1 MRTHWHPA
9 KKETRCLE
17 LWIAAEKPYLWSQT
31 RSVGELLYGIW
42 SRFHIQTERLDPAN
56 PIRHISF
63 LEVVNKQN
71 RKLLQQYFRYGI
83 GITNLALN
91 NLRSEFN
98 YVRKFLVELNQP
110 EEENVCM
117 LTAERMDTYFKQLQ
131 TRNLQSVS
139 YNKILMAILHFFQFL
154 FARRYI
160 EKIPFSE
167 EYYLKKEVYVHH
179 NRSVEPQVVSD
190 MLTSL
195 HRFPEEL
202 RLMFLHLWGIG
213 LRISEVCI
221 LKGNAYYIQG
231 RDAWIQV
238 YQTKMRTYKR
248 IPIPDAIYQLMQI
261 YTKTPY
267 PGK

>member
-1 MRTHWHPA
+1 MRTHWRPA

-31 RSVGELLYGIW
+31 RSVGKLLYGIW
-42 SRFHIQTERLDPAN
+42 SGFTFKRNVWIQ
-56 PIRHISF
+56 PIRSGTY
-63 LEVVNKQN
+63 LSWEVVNKQN

-98 YVRKFLVELNQP
+98 YVRKFLVELDQP

-167 EYYLKKEVYVHH
+167 GVL
-179 NRSVEPQVVSD
+179 
-190 MLTSL
+190 
-195 HRFPEEL
+195 PEK
-202 RLMFLHLWGIG
+202 RG
-213 LRISEVCI
+213 LCSS
-221 LKGNAYYIQG
+221 
-231 RDAWIQV
+231 
-238 YQTKMRTYKR
+238 
-248 IPIPDAIYQLMQI
+248 
-261 YTKTPY
+261 
-267 PGK
+267 